1 MFYCCMFLIDIA
13 QMRGLLK
20 ENPQSY
26 LISKPNRITQIR
38 AMEEPAETASVL
50 AHSPEAGGL
59 KAY

>member
-1 MFYCCMFLIDIA
+1 MFLIDIA